1 MNVPL
6 PKVFN
11 VKMVVPEKI
20 LMGPGPSNYP
30 ERVRKAMANPVLGQ
44 LHPETFKIMDDIKE
58 GFVLLSLR
66 NQCQNEKCLI

>member
-1 MNVPL
+1 M

-11 VKMVVPEKI
+11 NEMFVPEKT

-30 ERVRKAMANPVLGQ
+30 SRVRKALSNPVLGQ

-58 GFVLLSLR
+58 GDLMIAHASV
-66 NQCQNEKCLI
+66 